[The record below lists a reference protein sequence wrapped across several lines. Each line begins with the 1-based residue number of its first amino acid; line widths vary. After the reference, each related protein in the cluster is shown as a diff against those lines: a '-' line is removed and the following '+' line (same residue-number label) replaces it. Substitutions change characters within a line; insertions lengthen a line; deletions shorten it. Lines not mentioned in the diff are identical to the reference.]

1 MVTIINFT
9 YINDNDDKKKKIKF
23 VIIYLKT
30 LMEIYYFDEYLTIIS
45 IIIF

>member
-9 YINDNDDKKKKIKF
+9 YINDNDDKKKIKF

>member
-9 YINDNDDKKKKIKF
+9 YINDNDDKKKIKF
-23 VIIYLKT
+23 VIIYRKT